1 MITVGAKNE
10 ILLKE
15 AGALKKKRMKEKW
28 EGGGQNPSARKWKKI
43 TWTVEQNS
51 SSRPGYFKQEGPLLA
66 INSDV
71 KYHWDIRKLTPCF
84 WTSISFIIH
93 KRKMKDREVKEF
105 FQVHK
110 ASRCQG

>member
-1 MITVGAKNE
+1 
-10 ILLKE
+10 
-15 AGALKKKRMKEKW
+15 MKEKW

-93 KRKMKDREVKEF
+93 KRKISSLLCITYMILVSLKWGNGF
-105 FQVHK
+105 K
-110 ASRCQG
+110 AS